1 MESRITRAGGHSCK
15 FGQGSVNF
23 SGRNG
28 FGIMPFLGTGKPD
41 SEPFH
46 KYFIS
51 GLSLM
56 LTVNRLASV
65 LLLGLI
71 WVEVTPAQ
79 TNLSSV
85 DGALE
90 LSKAT
95 GKPIFVMAGRET

>member
-1 MESRITRAGGHSCK
+1 MVG
-15 FGQGSVNF
+15 
-23 SGRNG
+23 
-28 FGIMPFLGTGKPD
+28 MFLGNIPFRETGKPD
-41 SEPFH
+41 SEPFYIH
-46 KYFIS
+46 FIL

-56 LTVNRLASV
+56 LTVKQLAGV
-65 LLLGLI
+65 LLLGLV
-71 WVEVTPAQ
+71 WVEVTSAQ

>member
-1 MESRITRAGGHSCK
+1 MEPRITRAGGQSCK
-15 FGQGSVNF
+15 FGQGSVNS
-23 SGRNG
+23 SGRNC
-28 FGIMPFLGTGKPD
+28 LGNVPLLGKGKPD

-46 KYFIS
+46 THFIS

-56 LTVNRLASV
+56 LTVKRLACV
-65 LLLGLI
+65 LLLGLV
-71 WVEVTPAQ
+71 WVEVTSAQ

-85 DGALE
+85 DSALE